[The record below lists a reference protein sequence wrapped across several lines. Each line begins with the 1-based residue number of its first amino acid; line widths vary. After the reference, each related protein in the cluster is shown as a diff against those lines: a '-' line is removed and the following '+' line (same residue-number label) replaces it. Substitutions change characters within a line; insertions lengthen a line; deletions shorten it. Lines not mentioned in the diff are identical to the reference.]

1 MVYGDTKQP
10 INCQYMYYI
19 VLNVQKTDQT
29 RSSSADLVTVHV
41 HFILQNKSKPQ
52 KDGKNCIAL
61 QKCVDSMSVL
71 HCRNVSTVCQ
81 YCIVEMCRQ
90 YVSIALQKCVDSML
104 VFVFH
109 LISSYTFIQC
119 FLDNIQGTVEVMI
132 VWQLDLQLPMQSL
145 PITTNIVNS
154 NPDHGKVYSMQLEV
168 VSDFLRVLR
177 FPPSMNRTATK

>member
-1 MVYGDTKQP
+1 MVYGDTKWP

-19 VLNVQKTDQT
+19 VLNVQKTEQT
-29 RSSSADLVTVHV
+29 RSSGADLVTVHV
-41 HFILQNKSKPQ
+41 HFILQNKCKPQ

-61 QKCVDSMSVL
+61 QKCFDSMV
-71 HCRNVSTVCQ
+71 
-81 YCIVEMCRQ
+81 
-90 YVSIALQKCVDSML
+90 

-109 LISSYTFIQC
+109 IISSYKFIQC

-154 NPDHGKVYSMQLEV
+154 NPDHGKVYSIQLEA

-177 FPPSMNRTATK
+177 FPPSIKRTATK